1 MIVLNEFN
9 RRMKMMKKSLLTGFV
24 WIMLLLLCISA
35 AFAEDAEQNL
45 AEYGLNPEDILLEK
59 FKFLP
64 EGDGLRF
71 PFGEKTDRPYYLW
84 FDVTGDG
91 CVDLCTERMYGSG
104 MVRIQLSVY
113 DPLSQETYIL
123 DGYDYYYLLDS
134 ISDGRIIINK
144 NGPYGYGEP
153 VTDTRG
159 TVILNNERLVFVA
172 DPVLSGDG
180 DPFDPAQAAVSA
192 DEAVRIACG
201 YVRENP
207 DAEYCNEVTVG
218 HIVTEDGESCW
229 QIMFSWIG
237 NQNYTVWVNTETG
250 EVENGFSIDE

>member
-1 MIVLNEFN
+1 
-9 RRMKMMKKSLLTGFV
+9 MMKKSLLTGFV
-24 WIMLLLLCISA
+24 WIMLLFLCISA

-64 EGDGLRF
+64 EGDGIRF

-123 DGYDYYYLLDS
+123 DGYDYYYLMDS

-159 TVILNNERLVFVA
+159 TVILDNERLVFVA
-172 DPVLSGDG
+172 DPALSGDG

-192 DEAVRIACG
+192 DEAARIACSYAG
-201 YVRENP
+201 EYLN
-207 DAEYCNEVTVG
+207 DGYCNEVTVD
-218 HIVTEDGESCW
+218 HTMTENGESCW
-229 QIMFSWIG
+229 QITIFWYG
-237 NQNYTVWVNTETG
+237 NRICTVQVNTETG
-250 EVENGFSIDE
+250 EVENSFPADEGND